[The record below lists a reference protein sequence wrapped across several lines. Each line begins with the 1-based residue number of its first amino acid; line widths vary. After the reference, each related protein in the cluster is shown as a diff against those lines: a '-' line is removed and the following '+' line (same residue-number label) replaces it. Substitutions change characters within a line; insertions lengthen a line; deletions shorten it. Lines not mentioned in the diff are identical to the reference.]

1 MASEEDKLIHIWTTN
16 ISFSSAFLSQMTII
30 IFHPP
35 NSVYTASS
43 NSNQFTFFMWKYPFT
58 ISKPFPLW
66 FNGKNHSIANPV
78 EYNLNPYFKGWEFW
92 ALWRTVLTSDVGIVT
107 IDHVTKLW
115 HMCDGGYKM
124 SQLWNI
130 GAESRPLVFKLSQYF
145 TIRYQVAKL
154 TPRGVTR
161 YWKRTQL
168 W

>member
-35 NSVYTASS
+35 NNVYTASS

-78 EYNLNPYFKGWEFW
+78 QDNLNPHILKAGNFELCEGPFW
-92 ALWRTVLTSDVGIVT
+92 PQMLELSRSIMSRNCDTCVT
-107 IDHVTKLW
+107 
-115 HMCDGGYKM
+115 
-124 SQLWNI
+124 
-130 GAESRPLVFKLSQYF
+130 E
-145 TIRYQVAKL
+145 
-154 TPRGVTR
+154 VTR
-161 YWKRTQL
+161 CHNFEILALSHAHWYSNYRNISRSDIKWQN
-168 W
+168 WHPEV